1 MTSGEMLWQP
11 SSSQI
16 AQTNLS
22 SFQAHIE
29 SITNQTFDNYAAL
42 HLWSIEQSPQFWREV
57 WVTSE
62 LIGDGS
68 LDPAATNFDRFP
80 GTQWF
85 PELRLNFAENLLRY
99 RDERPALIG
108 RFETDDRSVLCFN
121 ELYDRV
127 EALASVL
134 RGEGIV
140 AGDRVAAFLPN
151 ISEAIIAM
159 LSTTS
164 IGAIWSSCSPDFGVA
179 GATDRF
185 GQIEPKILF
194 AVDAYFY
201 NGKVVD
207 CHDKL
212 KAIRENLPT
221 VRTTVLVPF
230 FESDGREALL
240 KLDGV
245 CSYGDFLRRH
255 EQLPIVFERLPFN
268 HPIYINFS
276 SGTTGI
282 PKCIVHG
289 AGGTLLQ
296 HHKEHRLHTDLT
308 RSDTLFFHTTC
319 GWMMWNWL
327 VSALACGCPLVLFD
341 GSPLAKEGHVLIDM
355 IDDEDITVFGVSAR
369 YLASIEQLDIKPIQ
383 SHKLTNLR
391 GILSTGSP
399 LNRTGFEYVYR
410 DFKKDVNLASISG
423 GTDIISCF
431 LLGNPILPVYS
442 GEIQCKGLGMAVE
455 FWDEQGNSTVGV
467 TGELVCTH
475 SFPST
480 PVGFWNDAD
489 NEKFHKSYF
498 SQHPG
503 VWTHG
508 DYGEITE
515 SGGAIIHGRSD
526 AVLNPSGV
534 RIGTAEIYRQ
544 VEKIQE
550 VLESV
555 AIGQAWE
562 ADERIVLFVRLADG
576 ALLTQRLI
584 EHIKEVIKASTTR
597 RHVPAK
603 VIQVADIPRT
613 ISGKIVEIA
622 VRNVVNGLPVANQ
635 ASLANPEALALFENI
650 AELNR

>member
-1 MTSGEMLWQP
+1 MTSSEVLWQP
-11 SSSQI
+11 SSSQV
-16 AQTNLS
+16 AKTNLS

-29 SITNQTFDNYAAL
+29 LLTSQKFDNYAAL
-42 HLWSIEQSPQFWREV
+42 HQWSIEQAAQFWREV

-68 LDPAATNFDRFP
+68 LDPAATDLDQFP

-99 RDERPALIG
+99 RDDRPALIS
-108 RFETDDRSVLCFN
+108 RLETTDRSVLTFN

-151 ISEAIIAM
+151 ISETIIAM
-159 LSTTS
+159 LATTS

-185 GQIEPKILF
+185 GQIEPKLLF

-201 NGKVVD
+201 NGKVID
-207 CHDKL
+207 CRDKI

-221 VRTTVLVPF
+221 VQTTVLVPF
-230 FESDGREALL
+230 FESEGREALSE
-240 KLDGV
+240 LDDV
-245 CSYGDFLRRH
+245 CRYDDFLRRH
-255 EQLPIVFERLPFN
+255 RQLPIVFERLPFN

-296 HHKEHRLHTDLT
+296 HHKEHRIHTDLS

-327 VSALACGCPLVLFD
+327 VSALSCGCPLVLFD
-341 GSPLAKEGHVLIDM
+341 GSPLAKKGHVLIDM

-369 YLASIEQLDIKPIQ
+369 YLASIEQLGIKPIQ
-383 SHKLTNLR
+383 SHKLTSLR

-410 DFKKDVNLASISG
+410 DFKKDVNLASICG

-431 LLGNPILPVYS
+431 LLGNPNLPVYS

-455 FWDEQGNSTVGV
+455 FWDEQGNSTAGV

-475 SFPST
+475 PFPSI
-480 PVGFWNDAD
+480 PVGFWRDPD
-489 NEKFHKSYF
+489 NEKFHNSYF

-550 VLESV
+550 VLESL
-555 AIGQAWE
+555 AIGQAWQD
-562 ADERIVLFVRLADG
+562 DERIVLFVRLADR
-576 ALLTQRLI
+576 LVLTEQLI
-584 EHIKEVIKASTTR
+584 EHIKEVIQANTTR

-603 VIQVADIPRT
+603 IIQVADIPRT

-635 ASLANPEALALFENI
+635 ASLANPEALALFDNL